1 MEKVVA
7 ETDRAAVFFTVSGT
21 HEGSF
26 LGLPATGRQIEFRGV
41 RLVRLV
47 RLVRFKGSHMA
58 HERFLYDFSGMLV
71 KLGVLRV
78 SPDS

>member
-47 RLVRFKGSHMA
+47 RFKGSHMA